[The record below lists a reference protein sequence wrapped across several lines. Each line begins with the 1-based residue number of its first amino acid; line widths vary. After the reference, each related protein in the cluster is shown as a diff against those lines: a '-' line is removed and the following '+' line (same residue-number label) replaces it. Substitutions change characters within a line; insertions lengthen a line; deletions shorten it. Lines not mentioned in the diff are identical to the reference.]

1 MFIVD
6 GAYNGLTDIPLYP
19 DAQGREVV
27 DQILDAGVR
36 LLHQSVVIDYHP
48 TSFRAALK
56 RMLDHE
62 ALIDTL
68 PDKLMRVD
76 TPQDARR
83 AVAEDRIGL
92 VYTFQGA
99 DAIEDDLD
107 NLIVLHRLGLRV
119 LQLTYNS
126 QNRLGYGGY
135 EPVDRGLTYFG
146 KVTVK
151 ACNSLGVTVDLSH
164 VGEKTSID
172 ACEVSTRPV
181 IISHSNC
188 KALCDH
194 TRNITDQQIKAVGET
209 GGLVGITPHS
219 VFTAPKSQGWPTL
232 DILLKHL
239 DRMIGLVGVD
249 HVGLS
254 TDRFASPNTYAAM
267 TRKREDIMFGDFW
280 GGYDV
285 SQKNVQGFSDYGH
298 WADVLRALS
307 ERGLPDEDVAKIA
320 GGNYLRIY
328 DTTWERP

>member
-19 DAQGREVV
+19 DAEGREVV
-27 DQILDAGVR
+27 DQLRDAGVR

-48 TSFRAALK
+48 TAFRAAIK

-62 ALIDTL
+62 ALIETM
-68 PDKLMRVD
+68 PDRLMRVD
-76 TPQDARR
+76 TPEDARR
-83 AVAEDRIGL
+83 AIAEDKLGL

-119 LQLTYNS
+119 LQITYNS

-146 KVTVK
+146 TITVK
-151 ACNSLGVTVDLSH
+151 ACNSLGITVDLSH
-164 VGEKTSID
+164 VGERTALD
-172 ACEVSTRPV
+172 ACEASTRPV
-181 IISHSNC
+181 IVSHSNAD
-188 KALCDH
+188 ALCHH
-194 TRNITDQQIKAVGET
+194 TRNVSDTLIRAVGET

-219 VFTAPKSQGWPTL
+219 VFTQPKSQGWPTVEV
-232 DILLKHL
+232 LLRHL
-239 DRMIGLVGVD
+239 DHMVELVGVD

-254 TDRFASPNTYAAM
+254 TDRFASPNVYAAM

-285 SQKNVQGFSDYGH
+285 SQKNVQGFSDYGD
-298 WADVLRALS
+298 WPRILEALS
-307 ERGLPDEDVAKIA
+307 ARGYSDEDVAKIA
-320 GGNYLRIY
+320 GENYLRIY
-328 DTTWERP
+328 DSTWGRP